1 MLIKIIHKFSDEF
14 DDDQYNVDDRTE
26 VPHLTL
32 GKRYSATLVDLEEED
47 TIASFVF
54 TASNIL
60 ILHFSN
66 ISLKPKSLILGEND
80 PKTVFKP
87 FPMMKIIRV

>member
-54 TASNIL
+54 TASS
-60 ILHFSN
+60 SN